1 MKIFAV
7 HQSGERTLRY
17 SFPAKIDSDTHLQVV
32 RLSNLIRK
40 IPNVSEVVNGYN
52 TVTVYVNHERNVPL
66 VKKTI
71 LKSWETSS
79 IEHKSFGKLH
89 IIPVCYNGEDL
100 QQLANTK
107 NITIQQVIELHTS
120 VEYTIYMIGF
130 LPGFPYLGGLDERL
144 HTPRREVPRKSVPKG
159 SVGIGGSQTGIYPI
173 ESPGGWHLIG
183 QTPIDIFS
191 ATSSKDPFLFQAGD
205 RIQFTEITQDEFQN
219 HSGGGVIDEAN

>member
-1 MKIFAV
+1 MISFDV
-7 HQSGERTLRY
+7 QRTGERTLRY
-17 SFPAKIDSDTHLQVV
+17 SFPAKINSTIHEQVISLKNV
-32 RLSNLIRK
+32 ILT
-40 IPNVSEVVNGYN
+40 IPNVTEVVSGYH
-52 TVTVYVNHERNVPL
+52 TVTVYVDHERHVAQ
-66 VKKTI
+66 VEIGI
-71 LKSWETSS
+71 LQAWKTSS
-79 IEHKSFGKLH
+79 VENKTFGKLH

-100 QQLANTK
+100 EQLAHAK
-107 NITIQQVIELHTS
+107 NLTAQQVIELHTA

-144 HTPRREVPRKSVPKG
+144 HLPRREVPRRSVHKG

-173 ESPGGWHLIG
+173 ESPGGWHIIG

-191 ATSSKDPFLFQAGD
+191 ATSIDTPFLFQAGD